1 MEYQPR
7 PTKLEGACSITYLA
21 TAGKILA
28 RIMNN
33 RLKPLA
39 EKILPE
45 IQAGFRLSRGT
56 TDMIFTMRQLQEKC
70 REQLQPL
77 YMAFIDLT
85 KDSVSRDLLWD
96 ILSSYG
102 CPEKFIWILR
112 LLHDDMIATVM
123 VSNGNCKP
131 FQVRSGVK

>member
-1 MEYQPR
+1 MYLQKKR
-7 PTKLEGACSITYLA
+7 RSIRLRKLLA

-45 IQAGFRLSRGT
+45 TQAGFRPSRET
-56 TDMIFTMRQLQEKC
+56 MDMIFTMRQLQKNC

-85 KDSVSRDLLWD
+85 KAFDSVSRDLLWD
-96 ILSSYG
+96 ILSS
-102 CPEKFIWILR
+102 
-112 LLHDDMIATVM
+112 
-123 VSNGNCKP
+123 
-131 FQVRSGVK
+131 